1 LRHLQEAIQKLA
13 DELWFSVESTP
24 ISLVGHADFSEGDIL
39 VVSAVDPTIV
49 SIVDSEGPEHFPLE
63 TPETAFTCPGYSGPS
78 SLLNPAR

>member
-1 LRHLQEAIQKLA
+1 
-13 DELWFSVESTP
+13 
-24 ISLVGHADFSEGDIL
+24 L

-49 SIVDSEGPEHFPLE
+49 SIVDSEGPEHFPLAK